1 MSERRIKIE
10 VRDLTKSFGDLTVL
24 DQISFDIHDGEFL
37 CVVGPT
43 GCGKTTF
50 CNVVANLIPI
60 TGGNILMDGESID
73 LKKHNVSFVFQ
84 EPSCIP
90 WRTIWDDVKIGL
102 EIKKYPSEVINQRME
117 GILEITGLK
126 GFEDYYPHQVSA
138 GMKQRVAIARAF
150 VTEPDLL
157 LMDEPFGQLDT
168 STKFHIE
175 KRLIDIWKKTE
186 RTIIFVT
193 HNLEEAVFMAERI
206 LVLTQK
212 PTKIKEEVVVDMPYP
227 RDIKN
232 PKFIEIRRRV
242 TELVKWWE

>member
-1 MSERRIKIE
+1 MGKRKTKIE
-10 VRDLTKSFGDLTVL
+10 VRNLTKKFGDLLVL
-24 DQISFDIHDGEFL
+24 DRINFDIHDGEFL

-50 CNVVANLIPI
+50 CNVVTKLIPI
-60 TGGNILMDGESID
+60 TDGTILMDGEVID

-90 WRTIWDDVKIGL
+90 WRTIWDDIKIGL
-102 EIKKYPSEVINQRME
+102 EIKKVPKEVINERIKA
-117 GILEITGLK
+117 ILELAGLK
-126 GFEDYYPHQVSA
+126 GFEAYYPHQVSA

-168 STKFHIE
+168 NTRFFIENKLIEIWEKTK
-175 KRLIDIWKKTE
+175 

-193 HNLEEAVFMAERI
+193 HNLEEAVYLAERI
-206 LVLTQK
+206 LVMTQK
-212 PTKIKEEVVVDMPYP
+212 PTRIKEEVMLDLPHP
-227 RDIKN
+227 RDIAA
-232 PKFIEIRRRV
+232 PEFVELRRRV
-242 TELVKWWE
+242 TDLVKWWE

>member
-1 MSERRIKIE
+1 MSARKVKIK
-10 VRDLTKSFGDLTVL
+10 VRNLTKRFGELTVL
-24 DQISFDIHDGEFL
+24 DRMSFDIYDGEFL

-50 CNVVANLIPI
+50 CNVVTRLISI
-60 TGGNILMDGESID
+60 TDGSILMDGEPID
-73 LKKHNVSFVFQ
+73 LQKHNVSFVFQ
-84 EPSCIP
+84 EPSCLP
-90 WRTIWDDVKIGL
+90 WRTIWDDVRIGL
-102 EIKKYPSEVINQRME
+102 EIKKYPKEVITERMDA
-117 GILEITGLK
+117 ILELTGLK
-126 GFEDYYPHQVSA
+126 GFEAYYPHQVSA

-175 KRLIDIWKKTE
+175 KRLIDIWRRTK

-193 HNLEEAVFMAERI
+193 HNLEEAVFMAQRI
-206 LVLTQK
+206 LVMTQK
-212 PTKIKEEVVVDMPYP
+212 PTQIKEEVMVDFPYP
-227 RDIKN
+227 RDIRAPEFVKV
-232 PKFIEIRRRV
+232 RRRV